1 MTHADPRPTAR
12 PLGRVPRRPALL
24 ALLATAGCLWL
35 TAAGAEVR
43 VDITGVDDEIETNI
57 RATLD
62 LVRHGGRE
70 GLSEAAVRRLHSR
83 APRQVRAA
91 MQPYGYYRPRIESSL
106 EQRNGEWRAR
116 FVIDA
121 GEPVVLK
128 QVDVRILGD
137 GSGDGA
143 LLDIVAQSP
152 LREGRRLNHQEYDR
166 LRNRLQATA
175 AMRGYFDARFEQ
187 RRLEVDPAAHSARA
201 VLHMSTGPRYRF
213 GTISVEQDILNEG
226 LLDRIV
232 LLREGE
238 PYDANAL
245 LQAQYRLSDSSYF
258 TGVVVESGAPDETTL
273 SVPVRIE
280 TTATR
285 GQRIRLGLG
294 YATDTRLRGSI
305 GVDWRH
311 LNKAGHSAGTE
322 LRLSEVLTEISG
334 RYRIPI
340 GDPLKERLLFRGG
353 LTRED
358 LADIESQ
365 RISVGVSHVTMRGG
379 GWQRNLFADLL
390 EERTWTPNEPEFIDL
405 LIVPGIG
412 MEKLIA
418 DDVLF
423 PRNGYRVRAEVRGSH
438 QYLGADTDFLR
449 ILAEGNR
456 VSSVGESWR
465 FFLRSAVGYGIV
477 GNVDALPASQR
488 FFAGGDQSV
497 RGYGYNSLGPRDADG
512 NVVGG
517 RHLLFGAVEAER
529 LVWGRYALAAFLDV
543 GNAFN
548 DFDEGLE
555 ASVGVGI
562 NVHTPI
568 GTLRVA
574 VAQSVTES
582 RGMRFHLSI
591 MPDL

>member
-1 MTHADPRPTAR
+1 M
-12 PLGRVPRRPALL
+12 
-24 ALLATAGCLWL
+24 LLATVCCLWL

-43 VDITGVDDEIETNI
+43 VDITGVDGEIEANI

-70 GLSEAAVRRLHSR
+70 DLSEAAVRRLHSR
-83 APRQVRAA
+83 APRQIREA
-91 MQPYGYYRPRIESSL
+91 MRPYGYYRPRVQPSL

-121 GEPVVLK
+121 GEPVLLK
-128 QVDVRILGD
+128 EVDVRILGD

-187 RRLEVDPAAHSARA
+187 RRLEVDPSEHTARA

-213 GTISVEQDILNEG
+213 GSISVEQDIISAA

-245 LQAQYRLSDSSYF
+245 LRAQYRLSDTSYF
-258 TGVVVESGAPDETTL
+258 AGVVVESGAPDEATL
-273 SVPVRIE
+273 SVPIRIE

-340 GDPLKERLLFRGG
+340 GDPLQERLLFRGG

-390 EERTWTPNEPEFIDL
+390 EERTRTPNEPEFRDL

-423 PRNGYRVRAEVRGSH
+423 PRNGYRVRGEVRGSH
-438 QYLGADTDFLR
+438 HYLGARTDFLR
-449 ILAEGNR
+449 IMAEANR
-456 VSSVGESWR
+456 VSSAGESWR
-465 FFLRSAVGYGIV
+465 FFLRSAAGYGIV

-497 RGYGYNSLGPRDADG
+497 RGYGFNSLGPRDADG
-512 NVVGG
+512 NVIGG

-529 LVWGRYALAAFLDV
+529 LVWGRYALAAFLDA

-555 ASVGVGI
+555 ASVGVGV

-574 VAQSVTES
+574 MARSITES